1 MTDSPK
7 PAQPFGFDVSFDAPL
22 LAKHSAEEAAVEEA
36 QPTFSLNDLEEAREE
51 GFADGRQA
59 ALEASTDGIEER
71 IAGAIEAIAAKLA
84 HVDVC
89 EASANG
95 KTQALS
101 VDLLRRITQKLLP
114 VAAEKY
120 GLEEIEQV
128 LKECLPLITGD
139 AKLSLRINDKVAPEV
154 ERRLN
159 DIIQINA
166 LLVRVNI
173 IPDINLGPSDCIVNW
188 GDGGAERDYDSIWGE
203 IDTILT
209 RAQETDRE
217 KEKETTETSKKGGAD
232 TSLGQV
238 DTATGDL
245 TKIETETATETY
257 VIEASAPEPDTVQN
271 TETLE
276 DIEAMQ
282 AETPTS
288 EPSTAS

>member
-7 PAQPFGFDVSFDAPL
+7 PARPFSFDVSFDAPL
-22 LAKHSAEEAAVEEA
+22 LAEHQAEEATVEEA
-36 QPTFSLNDLEEAREE
+36 EPTFSLNDLEEAREG
-51 GFADGRQA
+51 GFEDGRQA
-59 ALEASTDGIEER
+59 ALEASADGIEKR
-71 IAGAIEAIAAKLA
+71 IAGAIEAIATKLA

-89 EASANG
+89 KASADG
-95 KTQALS
+95 QTQALS

-166 LLVRVNI
+166 LLVKVNI
-173 IPDINLGPSDCIVNW
+173 IPDVNLGPSDCIVNW
-188 GDGGAERDYDSIWGE
+188 GDGGAERDYDSIWVE

-209 RAQETDRE
+209 RAQETTQTSR
-217 KEKETTETSKKGGAD
+217 KEIAD
-232 TSLGQV
+232 IGLGQV
-238 DTATGDL
+238 DTTTGDL
-245 TKIETETATETY
+245 TKIETETKIETGTY
-257 VIEASAPEPDTVQN
+257 VIEANASEPDTVQN
-271 TETLE
+271 TKTLE
-276 DIEAMQ
+276 DIESMQ

>member
-173 IPDINLGPSDCIVNW
+173 IPDVNLGPSDCIVNW
-188 GDGGAERDYDSIWGE
+188 GDGGAERDYDSIWVE

-209 RAQETDRE
+209 RAQET
-217 KEKETTETSKKGGAD
+217 TQTSKKEIAD
-232 TSLGQV
+232 IGLGQV
-238 DTATGDL
+238 DTTTGDL
-245 TKIETETATETY
+245 TKTKTETGTY
-257 VIEASAPEPDTVQN
+257 VIEANASEPDTVQN

>member
-7 PAQPFGFDVSFDAPL
+7 PARPFSFDVSFDAPL
-22 LAKHSAEEAAVEEA
+22 LAEHQAEEATVEEA
-36 QPTFSLNDLEEAREE
+36 EPAFSLNDLEEAREG
-51 GFADGRQA
+51 GFEDGRQA
-59 ALEASTDGIEER
+59 ALEASADGIEKR
-71 IAGAIEAIAAKLA
+71 VAGAIEAIAAKLA

-89 EASANG
+89 KASADG
-95 KTQALS
+95 QTQALS

-173 IPDINLGPSDCIVNW
+173 IPDVNLGPSDCIVNW
-188 GDGGAERDYDSIWGE
+188 GDGGAERDYDSIWVE

-209 RAQETDRE
+209 RAQET
-217 KEKETTETSKKGGAD
+217 TQTSKKEIAD
-232 TSLGQV
+232 IGLGQV
-238 DTATGDL
+238 DTTTGDL
-245 TKIETETATETY
+245 TKTKTETGTY
-257 VIEASAPEPDTVQN
+257 VIEANASEPDTVQN
-271 TETLE
+271 TKTLE

>member
-7 PAQPFGFDVSFDAPL
+7 PARPFSFDVSFDAPL
-22 LAKHSAEEAAVEEA
+22 LAEHQAEEATVEEA
-36 QPTFSLNDLEEAREE
+36 EPTFSLNDLEEAREG
-51 GFADGRQA
+51 GFEDGRQA
-59 ALEASTDGIEER
+59 ALEASADGIEKR

-89 EASANG
+89 KASADG
-95 KTQALS
+95 QTQALS

-173 IPDINLGPSDCIVNW
+173 IPDVNLGPSDCIVNW
-188 GDGGAERDYDSIWGE
+188 GDGGAERDYDSIWVE

-209 RAQETDRE
+209 QAQET
-217 KEKETTETSKKGGAD
+217 TQTSKKEITDIG
-232 TSLGQV
+232 LGQV
-238 DTATGDL
+238 DTTAGDL
-245 TKIETETATETY
+245 TKTETGTY
-257 VIEASAPEPDTVQN
+257 VIEPNASEPDTVQN
-271 TETLE
+271 TKTLE

>member
-7 PAQPFGFDVSFDAPL
+7 PARPFSFDVSFDAPF
-22 LAKHSAEEAAVEEA
+22 LAEHQAEEATVEEA
-36 QPTFSLNDLEEAREE
+36 EPTFSLNDLEEAREG

-59 ALEASTDGIEER
+59 ALEASTDSIEER

-101 VDLLRRITQKLLP
+101 IDLLRRITQKLLP

-166 LLVRVNI
+166 LLVKVNI
-173 IPDINLGPSDCIVNW
+173 IPDVNLGPSDCIVNW
-188 GDGGAERDYDSIWGE
+188 GDGGAERDYDSIWVE

-209 RAQETDRE
+209 RAQETTQTSR
-217 KEKETTETSKKGGAD
+217 KEIAD
-232 TSLGQV
+232 IGLGQV
-238 DTATGDL
+238 DATTGDL
-245 TKIETETATETY
+245 AKTETETETKTETGTY
-257 VIEASAPEPDTVQN
+257 VIDANASEPDTVQN
-271 TETLE
+271 TKTLE